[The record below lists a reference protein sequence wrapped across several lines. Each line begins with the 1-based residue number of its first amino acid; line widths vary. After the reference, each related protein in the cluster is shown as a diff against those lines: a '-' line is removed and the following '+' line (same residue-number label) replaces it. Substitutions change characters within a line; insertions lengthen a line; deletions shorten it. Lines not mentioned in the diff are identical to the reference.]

1 MGQENHLGIYIHI
14 PFCVRKCLY
23 CDFLSAPVGEA
34 DREAYC
40 EMLCKEI
47 TEKGKESAKYSVDTI
62 FLGGGTPSLLS
73 GKQARKIMDAVFSN
87 FRVEKDAEISMEA
100 NPGTLS
106 QKKLSD
112 YLGAGVNRL
121 SIGLQSAHNEE
132 LKALGRIHSYEDF
145 LEGYEMAAQLGFSN
159 LNVDLMLGIPGQ
171 TLQSYLETLRM
182 VTHLPCKPA
191 HISAYSLIVEEG
203 TPFSRHVE
211 QLPDEDTERYMYH
224 LGTEYLKGRGY
235 EQYEISNYARKGFE
249 SRHNC
254 KYWKRENYLG
264 LGLGASSMM
273 ENVRF
278 KNTSV
283 FRDYLAG
290 DFKRKKEQVLSLP
303 EQMEEF
309 MFLGLRMREGV
320 DEGRFEELFGK
331 KLREVYAEPVQKYL
345 KLGLLAEIK
354 DLQKGSTRLT
364 LTARGIDVSNTVM
377 ADFLLD

>member
-1 MGQENHLGIYIHI
+1 MCLSWMTIRKETLDGAGKSSWNLYSYS
-14 PFCVRKCLY
+14 FCVRKCLY

-47 TEKGKESAKYSVDTI
+47 AEKGKESAKYSVDTI

-73 GKQARKIMDAVFSN
+73 GKQDRKIMDAVFLN

-106 QKKLSD
+106 QETLSD

-132 LKALGRIHSYEDF
+132 LRALGRIHSYEDF
-145 LEGYEMAAQLGFSN
+145 LESYEMAAQLGFSN

-264 LGLGASSMM
+264 LGLGASSMI

-278 KNTSV
+278 KIHRCSGIIWQVILNGKGTGLV
-283 FRDYLAG
+283 FAG
-290 DFKRKKEQVLSLP
+290 TN
-303 EQMEEF
+303 
-309 MFLGLRMREGV
+309 G
-320 DEGRFEELFGK
+320 
-331 KLREVYAEPVQKYL
+331 
-345 KLGLLAEIK
+345 
-354 DLQKGSTRLT
+354 
-364 LTARGIDVSNTVM
+364 GIYVSGTPH
-377 ADFLLD
+377 AGWR